1 MAPPSS
7 RGLSIPGLPTHGN
20 RVRAIA
26 GEEKSPSHKKPIT
39 KVQSWPA
46 DADKPL
52 AAARGISCRIQL
64 AEPHVYVYGLKAANR
79 DIAAHQFPPAIIRGK
94 LILKVEKATKIKAV
108 TLNFF
113 GQQRT
118 EWPECKSTFNVS
130 TFPPE
135 FTQHHDEKRLKY
147 QVLPFFNAL
156 LPTQDDGY
164 GAQCSYALED
174 RGPTA
179 SSLKIDPALSEALS
193 KVMEGSKNKPRPV
206 LTAREQK
213 VLQRRL
219 SCSTVIS
226 ENEQSSGASTR
237 RLGSAPQTGYKIF
250 PPGVYEYSFEIT
262 LDHRC
267 PETMNLPMGSVHWR
281 LESLVERHGAFKTS
295 LRGKQEVLVV
305 RAPQVNAEDHLL
317 EPISFTQSYDE
328 VICHVLVQG
337 SAFPIGGKMPVV
349 FTFTPLEKVEV
360 RAVWISILEETR
372 YHCHNGLHSKDG
384 AKREVKVFEKRAGKP
399 ISEEYEGVDV
409 RFSEGGELSPEQRV
423 VARAQAE
430 SLRRQVSAVTGVA
443 AEPLPE
449 AGDNLLG
456 DIDLGLDHFIG
467 QTVMEV
473 DLQLPTCEQMRKSA
487 SKILHPSS
495 NFPKATNVEH
505 FFYLRLAKLKP
516 DESGVPRKVE
526 FTKGFAVNITLLSCL
541 ATLARTTLPIYCD
554 HSNPGAPTQTAE
566 CGCPNAN
573 TINTSTLTTASR
585 NDLLAGFSNIGGP
598 NPPVAP
604 VGPGDNSTPRIRPIQ
619 MLRYP
624 SYAPPPFDADQPPPS
639 VSSPPPNYDNVVGT
653 PSHDGLAD
661 YFTRMANVYDVDQ
674 GAVESGDEDDDALES
689 ESETGS
695 ESKIRRNISR
705 SGRVYVSNP
714 RSPGPGALS
723 HSMEINRDFMFR
735 RELVDTMSRPRGAE
749 PGDDTSRA

>member
-1 MAPPSS
+1 MAPPAS

-39 KVQSWPA
+39 RVQSWPA

-52 AAARGISCRIQL
+52 ATARGISCRIQL
-64 AEPHVYVYGLKAANR
+64 AEPHVYVYGLKPANR

-94 LILKVEKATKIKAV
+94 LILKVDKATKLKAV

-118 EWPECKSTFNVS
+118 EWPECKL
-130 TFPPE
+130 E
-135 FTQHHDEKRLKY
+135 Y

-156 LPTQDDGY
+156 LPNQDDGF

-174 RGPTA
+174 CGPTA

-193 KVMEGSKNKPRPV
+193 KVMDGSKKKPRPV
-206 LTAREQK
+206 LTAHEQK

-219 SCSTVIS
+219 SCSMVRPS
-226 ENEQSSGASTR
+226 SFENEQSSGASTR
-237 RLGSAPQTGYKIF
+237 RMASTPQKGYKLF

-262 LDHRC
+262 LDHRL

-281 LESLVERHGAFKTS
+281 LESRVERHGAFKTS
-295 LRGKQEVLVV
+295 LLGKQEVLVV

-317 EPISFTQSYDE
+317 EPISFTQSYEE
-328 VICHVLVQG
+328 VICHVLIQG

-360 RAVWISILEETR
+360 RAVWISILEETK
-372 YHCHNGLHSKDG
+372 YSCHNGLHSKDG
-384 AKREVKVFEKRAGKP
+384 TKREVKVFEKRAGKP
-399 ISEEYEGVDV
+399 VSEEYGGVDV

-423 VARAQAE
+423 EARAQAE
-430 SLRRQVSAVTGVA
+430 SLRRQVSAATGVS

-456 DIDLGLDHFIG
+456 DLDLGLDHFIG

-473 DLQLPTCEQMRKSA
+473 DLQLPTCEQMRKST

-495 NFPKATNVEH
+495 SFIKTTNVEH
-505 FFYLRLAKLKP
+505 FVKASRFFYLRLAKLKP
-516 DESGVPRKVE
+516 DKSGVPRKVE

-554 HSNPGAPTQTAE
+554 NSNPGAPTQTAE
-566 CGCPNAN
+566 CGCPNAT
-573 TINTSTLTTASR
+573 TINSSSLTTASR
-585 NDLLAGFSNIGGP
+585 NDLLAGFSNIGGSDL
-598 NPPVAP
+598 PVPP

-639 VSSPPPNYDNVVGT
+639 VNSPPPNYDNVVGT

-661 YFTRMANVYDVDQ
+661 YFSRMANMYDVDQ
-674 GAVESGDEDDDALES
+674 GEGENNDNDDKPES
-689 ESETGS
+689 ESESGS
-695 ESKIRRNISR
+695 ESNIRRNISR
-705 SGRVYVSNP
+705 SGRVYILNP

-723 HSMEINRDFMFR
+723 NSMEINRDFMFR
-735 RELVDTMSRPRGAE
+735 RELVDTMQENQAGTGTTSQPGGAE
-749 PGDDTSRA
+749 PEDNNIARA

>member
-1 MAPPSS
+1 MAPPAS

-39 KVQSWPA
+39 RVQSWPA

-52 AAARGISCRIQL
+52 ATARGISCRIQL
-64 AEPHVYVYGLKAANR
+64 AEPHVYVYGLKPANR

-94 LILKVEKATKIKAV
+94 LILKIDKATKLKA
-108 TLNFF
+108 
-113 GQQRT
+113 
-118 EWPECKSTFNVS
+118 
-130 TFPPE
+130 
-135 FTQHHDEKRLKY
+135 RLEY

-156 LPTQDDGY
+156 LPNQDDGF

-174 RGPTA
+174 CGPTA

-193 KVMEGSKNKPRPV
+193 KVMDGSKKKPRPV
-206 LTAREQK
+206 LTAHEQK

-219 SCSTVIS
+219 SCSMVRPS
-226 ENEQSSGASTR
+226 SFENEQSSGASAR
-237 RLGSAPQTGYKIF
+237 RMASTPQKGYKLF

-262 LDHRC
+262 LDHRL

-281 LESLVERHGAFKTS
+281 LESRVERHGAFKTS
-295 LRGKQEVLVV
+295 LLGKQEVLVV

-317 EPISFTQSYDE
+317 EPISFTQSYEE
-328 VICHVLVQG
+328 VICHVLIQG

-360 RAVWISILEETR
+360 RAVWISILEETK
-372 YHCHNGLHSKDG
+372 YSCHNGLHSKDG
-384 AKREVKVFEKRAGKP
+384 TKREVKIFEKRAGKP
-399 ISEEYEGVDV
+399 VSEEYGGVDV

-423 VARAQAE
+423 EARAQAE
-430 SLRRQVSAVTGVA
+430 SLRRQVSAATGVS

-456 DIDLGLDHFIG
+456 DLDLGLDHFIG
-467 QTVMEV
+467 QTVME
-473 DLQLPTCEQMRKSA
+473 
-487 SKILHPSS
+487 
-495 NFPKATNVEH
+495 
-505 FFYLRLAKLKP
+505 FYLRLAKLKP
-516 DESGVPRKVE
+516 DKSGVPRKVE

-554 HSNPGAPTQTAE
+554 NSNPGAPTQTAE
-566 CGCPNAN
+566 CGCPNAT
-573 TINTSTLTTASR
+573 TINSSSLTTASR
-585 NDLLAGFSNIGGP
+585 NDLLAGFSNIGGSDL
-598 NPPVAP
+598 PVPP

-639 VSSPPPNYDNVVGT
+639 VNSPPPNYDNVVGT

-661 YFTRMANVYDVDQ
+661 YFSRMANMYDGDQ
-674 GAVESGDEDDDALES
+674 GEGENNDNDDELES
-689 ESETGS
+689 ESESGS
-695 ESKIRRNISR
+695 ESNIRRNISR
-705 SGRVYVSNP
+705 SGRVYIMNP

-723 HSMEINRDFMFR
+723 NSMEINRDFMFR
-735 RELVDTMSRPRGAE
+735 RELVDTMQETQAGTGTTSQPGGTE
-749 PGDDTSRA
+749 PEDNIART